1 MTPSINLND
10 YKGIKV
16 SKIVELTGLTN
27 YYQSHPICIQ
37 KANLLRDAQLQGK
50 LHLIK

>member
-1 MTPSINLND
+1 MTTVINLNN
-10 YKGIKV
+10 YKGIKI

-27 YYQSHPICIQ
+27 YYQAHPICTQ
-37 KANLLRDAQLQGK
+37 KANLLRDAQSQGK